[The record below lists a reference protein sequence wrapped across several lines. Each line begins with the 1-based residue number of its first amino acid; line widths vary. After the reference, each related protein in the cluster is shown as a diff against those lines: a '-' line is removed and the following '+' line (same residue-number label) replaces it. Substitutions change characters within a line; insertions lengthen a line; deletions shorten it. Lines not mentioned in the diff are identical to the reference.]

1 MGTQGTGRKRSTKKE
16 RSTAE
21 DDALNLIAR
30 EAESRLAAKRA
41 ARAEAREIRMK
52 ELERQQKEI
61 FQVQKKYYGLN
72 TKVDDRAD
80 GKWGDIEQWMEDS
93 ERYSRSSRIQT
104 LSDDDE
110 RMSVGSRS
118 SARSDLDAVGAYGV
132 GDSSLHSHKKPKKK
146 KKHKHKDKDKNSC
159 DDDYSVLSSR
169 SSRLSDESRVSRSS
183 SRLDLTSSRLS
194 DDTRV
199 SRASRL
205 DLQPASYASPDLYS
219 YNGLSSSRN
228 PGSTFNGY
236 QFCRALQISQQ
247 FYRRPL
253 DYSSYRSSGSRASSR
268 AGSAR
273 ASPVDNCGSV
283 ASFLRS
289 AASSSGLPR
298 DLDDVT
304 IPDFSDVSRFAP
316 AGRRGCD
323 VEDRDYLE
331 KGSRAAS
338 ALTAATLTSI
348 GGSSSRRGSGET
360 AITVDA
366 ETSIREIKEIHEL
379 KDQIQDVETKYMQN
393 LKEVKDALVE
403 VDEKYRKAM
412 VSNAQLDNEKNNLMY
427 QVDTLKDSLMEL
439 EELLSESRRGH
450 DDKVK
455 EFEREKHA
463 HTVLQFQFSEMK
475 ETLKQSEEL
484 LNDIRQ
490 LRLKQE
496 GFVREITDLQETV
509 EWKDKKIG
517 ALERQKEY
525 TDPIRVERDEL
536 REEVVKLKD
545 ILKKHGIVLGPDL
558 NINGEVG
565 ETDADGTSSADPA
578 SQPAQ
583 DAKTSPAEGNSMLGH
598 TEETQLRSS
607 REEEVDPEQHQEM
620 FEDAKENHS
629 SFDTL
634 CNVAVVSTLET
645 SSEAAEEQP
654 TEEQLICLEED
665 KKTAIEEDN
674 AEENGL
680 SKDLNVDINDQS
692 FTEVKD
698 LIVCSPGLQG
708 IVKSPEE
715 NVPETDTPTGGDLG
729 EKSNPDLG
737 KTETKSGSVD
747 THSDDIRESC
757 NNLSEEQENKQ
768 EDVEKSNLRNT
779 ESCHQQKVAQD
790 VRKESLPDES
800 IPAVS
805 NTEPQQEPENTEEA
819 ENDEAEEIS
828 SNPQPQGAAASGKR
842 KKRKRRG
849 KKKGGT
855 QEDKN
860 QQKDGTDIKKGKTE
874 MDIGSAARDNV
885 PTTEPE
891 IDGSVTETLNESSVD
906 QVKNEQDRQETV
918 EVDGVEAVEPTET
931 VSPNDTLKESRM
943 DHVTDE
949 HNKEQTLE
957 MEKVE
962 AAEAVA
968 TTETFSHIETPKEE
982 RVDDV
987 MDEQNKEQSLEDK
1000 SVEAVEAVA
1009 PAHVETLKEERVD
1022 NVTDEQNKEQSLE
1035 NKSVEA
1041 VAPAHVE
1048 TLKEERVDDVMDEQN
1063 KEQSLEDKS
1072 VEAVEAVAPAHVET
1086 LKESRTDP
1094 RKDEHDEERALETE
1108 KVEEV
1113 GSITSPVPET
1123 NLTTSDLIDNS
1134 KGVESTDGLDKEC
1147 SSSVDNSKS
1156 ETDISADDNVIHE
1169 SEIID
1174 GAEEEVRSI
1183 DELASECTAN
1193 NPENTFETSGKENT
1207 EAESH
1212 VPSSGDIAADKSEST
1227 SNSESKYN
1235 TSVSMSST
1243 DGFHDALESLSG
1255 SELSAPV
1262 NKVSDRGP
1270 EESTET
1276 VKDDEEPGAETEQ
1289 ESFSPSPDG
1298 DDSELKADG
1307 AEKEELN
1314 GDLKEPE
1321 GLVEPDSSHDQNSDS
1336 LVSASL
1342 TKIADAFAS
1351 VKSLFG
1357 TVVQA
1362 EQLDDVESQALQ
1374 CEDQIDEPNAEA
1386 SSESEEINTI
1396 DTINTPDSPKE
1407 ATEIGS
1413 SVEQDH
1419 STEES
1424 AVTEDPEHKNSQ
1436 NDQQSETQQLPEP
1449 SKDKSD
1455 DDSSQPTLQESD
1467 EDEDDIDEGR
1477 SFDFDD
1483 MDIEVAVAMSLPKT
1497 PKQEEVDE
1505 GVGVMSDESNDGSS
1519 SNENRRDE
1527 PVESIGEKCTVDG
1540 GNQVDTQ
1547 DTTPRDN
1554 KDSLADEDATSEKGE
1569 HLENVCEKQENV
1581 PEEEVRVADE
1591 SRPIIDEG
1599 KVSNVGELGVVE
1611 DINQAMSPPVE
1622 IGSDAIKHELQGEDL
1637 DLPKSAEQGASNKEA
1652 QQTGKDVK
1660 RNGKKGK
1667 GKGKE
1672 ECKMS

>member
-146 KKHKHKDKDKNSC
+146 KKHKHKDKDRNSC

-236 QFCRALQISQQ
+236 Q
-247 FYRRPL
+247 PL

-439 EELLSESRRGH
+439 EELLSESRRGY

-565 ETDADGTSSADPA
+565 ETDADGTPSADPA

-583 DAKTSPAEGNSMLGH
+583 DAKTSPTEGNSMLGH

-607 REEEVDPEQHQEM
+607 GEEEVDPEQHQEL

-698 LIVCSPGLQG
+698 IIVCSPGLQG

-715 NVPETDTPTGGDLG
+715 NVPETEMPTGGDLG
-729 EKSNPDLG
+729 ETSNPDLG

-757 NNLSEEQENKQ
+757 NNLSEEQENKR

-800 IPAVS
+800 IPSVS

-828 SNPQPQGAAASGKR
+828 SNPQPQGAAASGKK

-855 QEDKN
+855 HEDKN

-943 DHVTDE
+943 
-949 HNKEQTLE
+949 EQTLE

-968 TTETFSHIETPKEE
+968 TTETFSHIETLKEE

-987 MDEQNKEQSLEDK
+987 TDEQNKEQSVENK

-1022 NVTDEQNKEQSLE
+1022 DVTDEQNKKQSLE
-1035 NKSVEA
+1035 NKTEEAVEA

-1123 NLTTSDLIDNS
+1123 NLSTSDLIDNS
-1134 KGVESTDGLDKEC
+1134 KGAESNDGLDKEC

-1183 DELASECTAN
+1183 DEMASECTAN

-1235 TSVSMSST
+1235 TSVSLSST

-1255 SELSAPV
+1255 SEQSAPV

-1270 EESTET
+1270 EEATET

-1321 GLVEPDSSHDQNSDS
+1321 GLVEPDGSHDQNSDS

-1386 SSESEEINTI
+1386 PSESEEINTI

-1424 AVTEDPEHKNSQ
+1424 AVAEDPEDKNSQ

-1483 MDIEVAVAMSLPKT
+1483 MDIEVAVAMSLPKI

-1505 GVGVMSDESNDGSS
+1505 GVGVMSDESNNGSS

-1527 PVESIGEKCTVDG
+1527 PVESIDEKCMVDG

-1569 HLENVCEKQENV
+1569 RVESVCEKQENV

-1591 SRPIIDEG
+1591 SRPIIEEE
-1599 KVSNVGELGVVE
+1599 KVSNVGELGVVGE

-1622 IGSDAIKHELQGEDL
+1622 IGSDAIKHELQGENL
-1637 DLPKSAEQGASNKEA
+1637 DLPKSAEQVGSNKEA

>member
-146 KKHKHKDKDKNSC
+146 KKHKHKDKDRNSC

-236 QFCRALQISQQ
+236 QSAL
-247 FYRRPL
+247 YEEGL
-253 DYSSYRSSGSRASSR
+253 GSGSQRVTSSSSR
-268 AGSAR
+268 
-273 ASPVDNCGSV
+273 
-283 ASFLRS
+283 
-289 AASSSGLPR
+289 
-298 DLDDVT
+298 
-304 IPDFSDVSRFAP
+304 
-316 AGRRGCD
+316 

-439 EELLSESRRGH
+439 EELLSESRRGY

-565 ETDADGTSSADPA
+565 ETDADGTPSADPA

-583 DAKTSPAEGNSMLGH
+583 DAKTSPTEGNSMLGH

-607 REEEVDPEQHQEM
+607 GEEEVDPEQHQEL

-698 LIVCSPGLQG
+698 IIVCSPGLQG

-715 NVPETDTPTGGDLG
+715 NVPETEMPTGGDLG
-729 EKSNPDLG
+729 ETSNPDLG

-757 NNLSEEQENKQ
+757 NNLSEEQENKR

-800 IPAVS
+800 IPSVS

-828 SNPQPQGAAASGKR
+828 SNPQPQGAAASGKK

-855 QEDKN
+855 HEDKN

-943 DHVTDE
+943 
-949 HNKEQTLE
+949 EQTLE

-968 TTETFSHIETPKEE
+968 TTETFSHIETLKEE

-987 MDEQNKEQSLEDK
+987 TDEQNKEQSVENK

-1022 NVTDEQNKEQSLE
+1022 DVTDEQNKKQSLE
-1035 NKSVEA
+1035 NKTEEAVEA

-1123 NLTTSDLIDNS
+1123 NLSTSDLIDNS
-1134 KGVESTDGLDKEC
+1134 KGAESNDGLDKEC

-1183 DELASECTAN
+1183 DEMASECTAN

-1235 TSVSMSST
+1235 TSVSLSST

-1255 SELSAPV
+1255 SEQSAPV

-1270 EESTET
+1270 EEATET

-1321 GLVEPDSSHDQNSDS
+1321 GLVEPDGSHDQNSDS

-1386 SSESEEINTI
+1386 PSESEEINTI

-1424 AVTEDPEHKNSQ
+1424 AVAEDPEDKNSQ

-1483 MDIEVAVAMSLPKT
+1483 MDIEVAVAMSLPKI

-1505 GVGVMSDESNDGSS
+1505 GVGVMSDESNNGSS

-1527 PVESIGEKCTVDG
+1527 PVESIDEKCMVDG

-1569 HLENVCEKQENV
+1569 RVESVCEKQENV

-1591 SRPIIDEG
+1591 SRPIIEEE
-1599 KVSNVGELGVVE
+1599 KVSNVGELGVVGE

-1622 IGSDAIKHELQGEDL
+1622 IGSDAIKHELQGENL
-1637 DLPKSAEQGASNKEA
+1637 DLPKSAEQVGSNKEA